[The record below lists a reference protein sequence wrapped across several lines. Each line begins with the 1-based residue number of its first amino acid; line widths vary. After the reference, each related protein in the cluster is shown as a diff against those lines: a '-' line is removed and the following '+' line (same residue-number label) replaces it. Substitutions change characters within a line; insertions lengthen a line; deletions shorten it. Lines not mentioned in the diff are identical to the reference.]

1 MLKIYDRLPHKHV
14 RSQHES
20 THILQKLDCIWITSH
35 RRDWPKN
42 LWWKYFS
49 PIIEHYATIINEV
62 DKRISYFLCIFSTP
76 LVLPAPE
83 AELWEVRAR
92 PDYYSWHKAL
102 CEPFLPGLR
111 CIFLLC
117 VCFCGKSMKE
127 CDTSS
132 LSTMLFVNNF
142 SPFSFLHPN
151 QKLGLSD
158 WKSNKRTDHES
169 LIEGFVKNL
178 IIQYLLKIQ
187 FILQIQFKSS
197 PWIYLLNYVCIPVC
211 TLAGR

>member
-1 MLKIYDRLPHKHV
+1 MKIF
-14 RSQHES
+14 Q
-20 THILQKLDCIWITSH
+20 
-35 RRDWPKN
+35 
-42 LWWKYFS
+42 YFS

-169 LIEGFVKNL
+169 LIEGFVKKL
-178 IIQYLLKIQ
+178 IIQYVLKIQ

-211 TLAGR
+211 TLAGRQ

>member
-1 MLKIYDRLPHKHV
+1 MKIF
-14 RSQHES
+14 Q
-20 THILQKLDCIWITSH
+20 
-35 RRDWPKN
+35 
-42 LWWKYFS
+42 YFS

-62 DKRISYFLCIFSTP
+62 DKRIFSVSATRHLLCSRRP
-76 LVLPAPE
+76 RL

-127 CDTSS
+127 CDPSS

-169 LIEGFVKNL
+169 LIEGFVKKL
-178 IIQYLLKIQ
+178 IIQYVLKIQ

-197 PWIYLLNYVCIPVC
+197 SWIYLLNYVCIPVC
-211 TLAGR
+211 TLAGRQ